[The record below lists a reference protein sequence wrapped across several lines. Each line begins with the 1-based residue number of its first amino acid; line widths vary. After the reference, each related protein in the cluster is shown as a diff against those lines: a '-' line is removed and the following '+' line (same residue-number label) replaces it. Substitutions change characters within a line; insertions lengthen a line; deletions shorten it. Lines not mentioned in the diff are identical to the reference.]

1 MEEIHDKEWAKAYL
15 KKFCNRHD
23 VDGETFTTFPS
34 TYYWTVKLLAV
45 VSGKVYRLEEENKK
59 LKERLEKLEKKIE
72 KEEHKR
78 FFRGLGQAFGG
89 D

>member
-15 KKFCNRHD
+15 KKFCTSYE
-23 VDGETFTTFPS
+23 VDGKTVTTFPL

-59 LKERLEKLEKKIE
+59 LEKRLEKLEKKN
-72 KEEHKR
+72 
-78 FFRGLGQAFGG
+78 
-89 D
+89 DN